1 MTRTCRVCGFEGTD
15 ELFVKNGQFRKNTCK
30 VCDSKRVV
38 QYQKDNAEAVRA
50 RHQKWRDANREH
62 VRATG
67 TPRAMAWAKANPER
81 RKQIRATYR
90 GSDHGI
96 AKELAYGLEY
106 RRANKERI
114 AEYSKNRRR
123 RNPEPSRAV
132 CRDRYAR
139 RKTQAPLWGNAFFI
153 REAYRLADLR
163 SKLFGFKWH
172 VDHIVPLK
180 SKLVCGL
187 HVEYNLAVIP
197 GKDNLRKG
205 NRTWPEMP

>member
-1 MTRTCRVCGFEGTD
+1 MIRTCRVCGVEGED
-15 ELFVKNGQFRKNTCK
+15 SLFVKNGLYRKNTCK
-30 VCDSKRVV
+30 RCDTARVS
-38 QYQKDNAEAVRA
+38 QYQRDNREAVQIKNRNWAERNPARA
-50 RHQKWRDANREH
+50 KAATEKAIKNYRDNHPERLADAKRRY
-62 VRATG
+62 RATEKG
-67 TPRAMAWAKANPER
+67 
-81 RKQIRATYR
+81 RATE
-90 GSDHGI
+90 
-96 AKELAYGLEY
+96 AAYGLVY
-106 RRANKERI
+106 RTNNKERI
-114 AEYSKNRRR
+114 ARISRDRRR